1 MLWHHLGSLDWLRR
15 RNRRWRRQGH
25 VDQTAY
31 QFSRSRSCVNLEASE
46 EDKADP
52 QLHKQDPRQRHEAL
66 AGVRPTEA
74 LRRGGHPSAP
84 LQLSIIAAAWSRCRT
99 VDRAPGYSA
108 SDSAY
113 GRSKQPMSY
122 DCRSSNCAGD
132 AAGNQTRRSRRIAA
146 IFVTRV
152 IGAAIV
158 MMMPVVPHGGVGR
171 RRDCRHGC
179 PHERQRGQDF
189 RNGTHC
195 L

>member
-1 MLWHHLGSLDWLRR
+1 M
-15 RNRRWRRQGH
+15 
-25 VDQTAY
+25 
-31 QFSRSRSCVNLEASE
+31 NLKAPEQDEAN
-46 EDKADP
+46 A

-66 AGVRPTEA
+66 AGVRPTET

-152 IGAAIV
+152 IGAAVIMVSV
-158 MMMPVVPHGGVGR
+158 MAHGGVGG
-171 RRDCRHGC
+171 RRDGGHYGSS
-179 PHERQRGQDF
+179 ERQCGQDF

-195 L
+195 F